1 MFEEDNAKVQK
12 EKDQFLVEKTTVKE
26 AVTTTLRSM
35 TRLAQEEEESTEIQV
50 EKLAEAI
57 Q

>member
-12 EKDQFLVEKTTVKE
+12 EKYQFLVEKTTVKE

-35 TRLAQEEEESTEIQV
+35 MRLAQEE
-50 EKLAEAI
+50 
-57 Q
+57 